1 MLRRLVTLLVCGC
14 AVAQAQE
21 GSLALDLGGARVQQS
36 VINGPRE
43 ATFRAVP
50 ATIGSVRARLT
61 DRWWLLGVDLS
72 GTAADEVTAAQGIG
86 LLTVAPWS
94 WSRTDVA
101 FGMSSIGLGADGT
114 SRTRSVTLRHQLSW
128 RDQLGVSLQGD
139 RGAAERFTREFA
151 GDAMGAT
158 AWWRTG
164 PVELWGGMQRVW
176 TNDGALLAGGVSVLS
191 GPTPTVRYTDAFA
204 GVGARVG
211 RVELS
216 AGGRQRTGLP
226 PARPGVDALRI
237 AGDARVVVRLT
248 SALSLEVSHAQQFA
262 DPLRGA
268 PEARVTAMLVRLQR
282 MSRRQTVTW
291 TAIDGGA
298 EVTVRVK
305 GSAPAEVTG
314 SFADWAPRAMV
325 REGGGYVVR
334 LRLPSGTHRLAIRRG
349 TGAWRAPEGLPRTT
363 DDFGGESGLLVI
375 P

>member
-1 MLRRLVTLLVCGC
+1 MLFCGC

-36 VINGPRE
+36 VINEPRL
-43 ATFRAVP
+43 RAVP

-61 DRWWLLGVDLS
+61 DRWWLLGADVS

-86 LLTVAPWS
+86 LLTIAPQPWTRS
-94 WSRTDVA
+94 DVA
-101 FGMSSIGLGADGT
+101 FGVSSIGLGADGT
-114 SRTRSVTLRHQLSW
+114 SRTRSVTLRQQLAW
-128 RDQLGVSLQGD
+128 RDQLGVWVQGD
-139 RGAAERFTREFA
+139 RGSAVRFTREFG
-151 GDAMGAT
+151 GDAIGAT
-158 AWWRTG
+158 AWWRSG
-164 PVELWGGMQRVW
+164 PMELWSGVQRVW
-176 TNDGALLAGGVSVLS
+176 TNDGALLTGGVSVLS

-204 GVGARVG
+204 GVSARAG

-216 AGGRQRTGLP
+216 ASGRQRTGLP
-226 PARPGVDALRI
+226 PERPGVDALRI

-248 SALSLEVSHAQQFA
+248 ATLSVELSHAQQFA

-268 PEARVTAMLVRLQR
+268 PEARVTAMLLRLQR
-282 MSRRQTVTW
+282 LSRRRAVTW
-291 TAIDGGA
+291 TAVDGGA

-305 GSAPAEVTG
+305 GNASAEVTG

-349 TGAWRAPEGLPRTT
+349 AGEWRAPEGLPRTT
-363 DDFGGESGLLVI
+363 DEFGGESGLLVI